1 MSYSFSNNEFTIT
14 VSKDQYNSSVIHKC
28 FYWYTGRFVV
38 HIEESEYN
46 WFVTIGP
53 KSNQFDE
60 NSLQKL
66 KEKISQDLI
75 DFKLRDIV
83 FQETQTI
90 RELLLA
96 KAFANYEIGDDPI
109 TDVSD
114 PVGFKPEDLSIH
126 DQSNTSD

>member
-1 MSYSFSNNEFTIT
+1 
-14 VSKDQYNSSVIHKC
+14 
-28 FYWYTGRFVV
+28 
-38 HIEESEYN
+38 
-46 WFVTIGP
+46 VTIGP